1 MKMRELKDYL
11 QDILNNLEEN
21 YEDDEDVVVV
31 DNTYWLKGGYH
42 FMTTPKGYVDLDYPT
57 KVEDDEDDF

>member
-31 DNTYWLKGGYH
+31 DNTYWLKGGYR